1 MVLKNLRFADWI
13 ILLITAVLTIFL
25 TVRIY
30 GAAADTL
37 HFIINGNRESWI
49 YSVDQNARV
58 TVPGPLGNTV
68 IELEDG
74 KAQVVSSPC
83 ANQICVASGIIQR
96 KAQWIACLPNAVLIR
111 VEGSGGQRVEAEI
124 DAVVW

>member
-1 MVLKNLRFADWI
+1 M
-13 ILLITAVLTIFL
+13 LITAALTIFL

-37 HFIINGNRESWI
+37 HFIINGNRENWI
-49 YSVDQNARV
+49 YSLDQNVRV
-58 TVPGPLGNTV
+58 TVPGPLGNTI

-74 KAQVVSSPC
+74 KARFLSSPC
-83 ANQICVASGIIQR
+83 ANQICIASGIIHR

-111 VEGSGGQRVEAEI
+111 VEGSAGQRVEAEL